1 MFIKNLVIL
10 SVWQVSQ
17 LVLDTQLMWSL
28 VVRIMSYVLKLLMM
42 IIFIIVLVE
51 SRKGNAWCCLNF
63 SRSCRNPGSRA
74 LSHMVRSS
82 LIWSN
87 DQSSAWFV
95 LRGSFSFFFSHVPL
109 AFILLSFKTFVLF
122 TWMYSTGRLF
132 LAWEFF
138 PWMQITFLNLS
149 QLVQEVCLMN
159 HLEEIKKKDKEKTNK
174 SRTLDNPW
182 AAH

>member
-1 MFIKNLVIL
+1 
-10 SVWQVSQ
+10 
-17 LVLDTQLMWSL
+17 MWSL
-28 VVRIMSYVLKLLMM
+28 IVRIIPSVLRLLM
-42 IIFIIVLVE
+42 ISIFIIVLIE
-51 SRKGNAWCCLNF
+51 SRKGKAWFCLNF

-87 DQSSAWFV
+87 DQSSPWFV
-95 LRGSFSFFFSHVPL
+95 LRGSFSFSFFSHVPL

-159 HLEEIKKKDKEKTNK
+159 HLEEIEKRIKRRQTK
-174 SRTLDNPW
+174 AEHYTTLEQPINHLTYAKYALPEELF
-182 AAH
+182 